1 MRLLLVGPPGA
12 GKGTQ
17 ARRLAE
23 EMGVPHIA
31 SGDLLRAA
39 IGAGTKLGL
48 EAKSYVDRGDLA
60 PDVVV
65 VRIVSDRLTEPDASA
80 FVLDGFPRTKEQALA
95 LDNVLAKL
103 DLPLEQVI
111 HLEVPDDEIVERL
124 AARRYCPECHRA
136 YHMLHDPPRS
146 DEVCDDDGS
155 KLARRPDDE
164 PHTVRHRLAVQYHEP
179 IGPLLNHYKDRG
191 ILVSVEGVGT
201 VEEVA
206 ERVAKV
212 AEEFR

>member
-23 EMGVPHIA
+23 ELGVPHIA

-39 IGAGTKLGL
+39 IGDGTPLGRK
-48 EAKSYVDRGDLA
+48 AKSYVDRGDLV
-60 PDVVV
+60 PDDIV
-65 VRIVSDRLTEPDASA
+65 VRIVAERLRQRDATS

-95 LDNVLAKL
+95 LDLVLEEL
-103 DLPLEQVI
+103 GRPLQQVI

-124 AARRYCPECHRA
+124 AARRYCPECSRP

-146 DEVCDDDGS
+146 NEICDDDGA

-179 IGPLLNHYKDRG
+179 IGRLLNHYKARG
-191 ILVSVEGVGT
+191 VLTSVEGVGT
-201 VEEVA
+201 VDEVA
-206 ERVAKV
+206 EQIAKV